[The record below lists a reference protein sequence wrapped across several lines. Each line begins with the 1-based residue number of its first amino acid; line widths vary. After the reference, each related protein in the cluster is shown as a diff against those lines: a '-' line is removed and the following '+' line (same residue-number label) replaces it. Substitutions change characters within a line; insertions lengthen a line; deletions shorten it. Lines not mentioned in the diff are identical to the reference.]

1 MSELEKAFLDWWK
14 EESGWDNPAEH
25 GDVLLSEGQLAKA
38 AFKAGAAWNQR
49 QPHPDS
55 VMLDW
60 LEENTPEIWFN
71 DNGCVLNNL
80 GTGEGILHNSL
91 REAIQQAMEQEK

>member
-1 MSELEKAFLDWWK
+1 MS
-14 EESGWDNPAEH
+14 
-25 GDVLLSEGQLAKA
+25 VLKPCWTMSYHRANCRICDE
-38 AFKAGAAWNQR
+38 AWNQR

-55 VMLDW
+55 AMLDW